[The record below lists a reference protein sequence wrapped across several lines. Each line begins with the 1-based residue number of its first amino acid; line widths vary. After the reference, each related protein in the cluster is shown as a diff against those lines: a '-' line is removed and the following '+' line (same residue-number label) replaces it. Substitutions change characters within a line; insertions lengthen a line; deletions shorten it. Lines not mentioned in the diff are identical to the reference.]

1 MTWKILLSSSTN
13 EKKKKKKK
21 KVERSSSVFQCGVD
35 VWLDGG
41 QVMQAR
47 CHCFYYGLVH
57 GAFFLLL
64 LLLLTLGSLSLS
76 LSFSDIR

>member
-1 MTWKILLSSSTN
+1 MTWKMLLSSSTN
-13 EKKKKKKK
+13 EKKKKKKKK

-57 GAFFLLL
+57 GVFFSSSFNFGLP
-64 LLLLTLGSLSLS
+64 LSLS
-76 LSFSDIR
+76 PFQI